1 MICPYCAKDNDKV
14 VDSRAS
20 ESGYA
25 IRRRRV
31 CLECNSRFS
40 TIEKIEGFLP
50 TVIKKNGTKEPFV
63 PSKLKTSLEIAC
75 SKRPVSNQVLTD
87 IVSCVEN
94 DILQRYRQEITSNE
108 IGEYVMRRLYEVDKV
123 AYVRFASVYKDFTDP
138 QSFAMEVANISTTKE
153 EPRDLESEGDQGDEC
168 REAGDPADD
177 KEEN

>member
-31 CLECNSRFS
+31 CLECNGRFS

-75 SKRPVSNQVLTD
+75 SKRPVSNQLLTD

-94 DILQRYRQEITSNE
+94 DIMQRYRQEITSK
-108 IGEYVMRRLYEVDKV
+108 VRRK
-123 AYVRFASVYKDFTDP
+123 RGSRK
-138 QSFAMEVANISTTKE
+138 
-153 EPRDLESEGDQGDEC
+153 G
-168 REAGDPADD
+168 
-177 KEEN
+177 

>member
-31 CLECNSRFS
+31 CLECNGRFS

-75 SKRPVSNQVLTD
+75 SKRPVSNQILTD

-94 DILQRYRQEITSNE
+94 DIIQRYRQEITSNE
-108 IGEYVMRRLYEVDKV
+108 IGEYVMKRLYEVDKV

-138 QSFAMEVANISTTKE
+138 QSFAAEVANISTVSADGESAETK
-153 EPRDLESEGDQGDEC
+153 DEDSG
-168 REAGDPADD
+168 REAADAAED
-177 KEEN
+177 KAD

>member
-31 CLECNSRFS
+31 CLECNGRFS

-75 SKRPVSNQVLTD
+75 SKRPVSNQLLTD

-94 DILQRYRQEITSNE
+94 DIMQRYRQEITSNE
-108 IGEYVMRRLYEVDKV
+108 IGEYVMKRLYEADKV

-138 QSFAMEVANISTTKE
+138 ESFAQEVAKFAGNEDPGKA
-153 EPRDLESEGDQGDEC
+153 DEQW
-168 REAGDPADD
+168 GADD
-177 KEEN
+177 SANDKEGNE